1 MFYESKESSF
11 FIVNETNP
19 LEYPLHVHP
28 YIEVVHA
35 VRGKTEMQIGSEK
48 YLVDTG
54 DIAIVFPNIPHDYH
68 TLSPAEETQL
78 HIMNCYV
85 DLIPMLKSQLL
96 SMYPKNPVL
105 HKSQIHDDVYFA
117 ERRLF
122 EESHVSG
129 VHTPP
134 SIISSLVTLL
144 LTRLFPY
151 LNLSDYEGHIPQDLT
166 CDIIAY
172 ISQHFTEDISLSSVA
187 AEFGVGKYTV
197 SRIFSNVLKVTFL
210 HYINSL
216 RIDYAVYLLI
226 NTDLNITNIAME
238 CGYHSQQT
246 FNRIFKELYSC
257 TPKEYRKKYFET
269 PLY

>member
-96 SMYPKNPVL
+96 SMYPK
-105 HKSQIHDDVYFA
+105 KSC
-117 ERRLF
+117 
-122 EESHVSG
+122 S
-129 VHTPP
+129 P
-134 SIISSLVTLL
+134 
-144 LTRLFPY
+144 
-151 LNLSDYEGHIPQDLT
+151 
-166 CDIIAY
+166 
-172 ISQHFTEDISLSSVA
+172 
-187 AEFGVGKYTV
+187 
-197 SRIFSNVLKVTFL
+197 
-210 HYINSL
+210 
-216 RIDYAVYLLI
+216 
-226 NTDLNITNIAME
+226 
-238 CGYHSQQT
+238 
-246 FNRIFKELYSC
+246 
-257 TPKEYRKKYFET
+257 
-269 PLY
+269 